1 MVEIL
6 KQNQYVPMSVANQVV
21 IIYAASKGYL
31 DDIGLD
37 QVKDFEIGLLEHFQS
52 KYSDSLDEIH
62 ETGDIGEDLE
72 KKMDNAIE
80 EFKKTF

>member
-1 MVEIL
+1 M
-6 KQNQYVPMSVANQVV
+6 
-21 IIYAASKGYL
+21 IYRRMKFPNV
-31 DDIGLD
+31 DISLLNLD
-37 QVKDFEIGLLEHFQS
+37 QVKDFETGLLEHFQS

-72 KKMDNAIE
+72 KKMDGAIE